1 MTVGVMETAY
11 VTQRVGTE
19 TFHWVEANSAGT
31 GVYLLC
37 AWIIAW
43 VMALVERWT
52 RVPGFI
58 RREQS

>member
-1 MTVGVMETAY
+1 METAY
-11 VTQRVGTE
+11 ATQRIGTE

-43 VMALVERWT
+43 LMALVERWT

-58 RREQS
+58 RRERS